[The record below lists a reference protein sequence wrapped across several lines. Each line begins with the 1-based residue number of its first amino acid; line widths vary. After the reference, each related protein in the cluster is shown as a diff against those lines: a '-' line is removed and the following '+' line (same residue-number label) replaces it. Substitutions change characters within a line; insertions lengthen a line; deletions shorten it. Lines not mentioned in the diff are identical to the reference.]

1 MAIVV
6 AVQADVTVAAPAA
19 VEDLAVHVA
28 VAGRGGPADPAAQAD
43 LVDQDREAS
52 SATIVRGATATAA
65 KLAGKRHAPVP
76 AGCFLARR
84 TMAASMPK
92 MPTRPAAIVARRV
105 IVAHLEIAAH
115 LEIVAHRGIHA
126 STTVVHAHPW
136 ARQESVRRMARARK
150 MRRAVRG
157 RREARAGETGR
168 LSDRVRQMAVRGQGR
183 AILATADAG
192 SLHGGPTAATVAPMA
207 MLVEGVMI
215 AIGPDVGVAAG
226 MSQPCLKSRTSRLP
240 PLRTSLRRYH
250 R

>member
-1 MAIVV
+1 M
-6 AVQADVTVAAPAA
+6 AAPAA
-19 VEDLAVHVA
+19 VEDRAVHVA
-28 VAGRGGPADPAAQAD
+28 VADLVVPADPAAQAD
-43 LVDQDREAS
+43 LGDQDREAS
-52 SATIVRGATATAA
+52 SATIVRGETATAA
-65 KLAGKRHAPVP
+65 KLAGKRHAPVL

-115 LEIVAHRGIHA
+115 REIHA
-126 STTVVHAHPW
+126 STTAVHAHPW
-136 ARQESVRRMARARK
+136 ARQESGRRMARARK

-157 RREARAGETGR
+157 HHEARAGETGR
-168 LSDRVRQMAVRGQGR
+168 LSHLVRQMPARGQGR

-192 SLHGGPTAATVAPMA
+192 SLHGGPTAETVAPTVVP
-207 MLVEGVMI
+207 VEGVMI

-226 MSQPCLKSRTSRLP
+226 TNQPCRKSRTSRRP
-240 PLRTSLRRYH
+240 RLRLSLLRYH